1 MSKRPDPIVW
11 SDAPDIA
18 LICRAY
24 SGSIIEFYN
33 IFLIGYHLYW
43 PKQQWPNSELV
54 VVLDEEK
61 ELDHRM
67 ATVLVNLPP
76 FPNIFFEKMPE
87 GNVFC
92 SNDRRLGY
100 SRQQYSNFYSD
111 LYTKK
116 EYIGIVDSD
125 SMFVTHVIPENLF
138 VNGKPRILG
147 YSKFSLIECKQ

>member
-1 MSKRPDPIVW
+1 MSKRPDQKAWP
-11 SDAPDIA
+11 DAPDLAI
-18 LICRAY
+18 ICRAY
-24 SGSIIEFYN
+24 SGSVLEFYN
-33 IFLIGYHLYW
+33 EFLIGYHLFL

-54 VVLDEEK
+54 VVMDEES

-67 ATVLVNLPP
+67 ATVLANLPP
-76 FPNIFFEKMPE
+76 FPKIYFEKMPQ

-92 SNDRRLGY
+92 SNDRRMGY

-111 LYTKK
+111 LYSEK

-147 YSKFSLIECKQ
+147 